1 MIFGITI
8 ITMIPSATSGYTSH
22 GTSISCGNCE
32 LNTKIAS
39 AFTNPT
45 MTLRGMN
52 RISFATPSTPRI
64 TWNTPA
70 RITVAMK

>member
-1 MIFGITI
+1 MPNASTTPVTMITDTSGASTIFVIFGITS
-8 ITMIPSATSGYTSH
+8 ITTIPSATSGYTSH

-45 MTLRGMN
+45 ITLRG
-52 RISFATPSTPRI
+52 
-64 TWNTPA
+64 
-70 RITVAMK
+70 